1 MDVETFNAAKQDLE
15 HAYLT
20 HMIDR
25 EEYYQELKEL
35 RKERQDDRNVLLSE
49 PRPTEAE
56 KAPLPQRRSYSPYS
70 MKLYRSRRKQIFFTG
85 ERSRRKSRRNSRR
98 R

>member
-1 MDVETFNAAKQDLE
+1 MDVKTYNAAKTELE

-35 RKERQDDRNVLLSE
+35 RKERQEDREALLV
-49 PRPTEAE
+49 PVIEAE
-56 KAPLPQRRSYSPYS
+56 IEKPSVTQRRLYPAHK
-70 MKLYRSRRKQIFFTG
+70 MKLYRCRRKQIFFTCQ
-85 ERSRRKSRRNSRR
+85 RRRRNSKSNIRR